1 MQGAILVL
9 LGVSGCIWTGA
20 SLKYPGATYA
30 RSTHR
35 GTVPRHLSWLGSVTA
50 RSRSGARVAMSSTEE
65 FSSASAEKATKSKP
79 AGTKVDFSAF
89 AVGQQYDGELMS
101 AKAFGIFVDIS
112 KGHNVLIPRSKISA
126 GNFAKLK
133 ELVDASDKN
142 KVKIEITEVD
152 PEKQTLSGKYID
164 PNYKERKVADL
175 SKFELGQVVKGKVV
189 STHEFGVFVNL
200 EEFDCDGLLPMSRI
214 RGVTLA

>member
-1 MQGAILVL
+1 MQGVITIL
-9 LGVSGCIWTGA
+9 LGVSGLVWTGA
-20 SLKYPGATYA
+20 SLKYNGVTSG
-30 RSTHR
+30 RSTYR
-35 GTVPRHLSWLGSVTA
+35 GTVPHHLPWLGSVPL

-65 FSSASAEKATKSKP
+65 FSASAEKATKSKP
-79 AGTKVDFSAF
+79 AGTKVDFSSF

-133 ELVDASDKN
+133 ELVDASNKD

-152 PEKQTLSGKYID
+152 PEKQTLSGKYVD

-175 SKFELGQVVKGKVV
+175 SKFELGQVVNGKVV